1 MHRYIPLTETEKQQM
16 LRAVGVS
23 SMEDL
28 FASIPASLRLK
39 RPLCLPEPLG
49 ELDVERRMT
58 ELERQNVEPRLCFL
72 GAGAYYHHIP
82 AHVGQ
87 LASRSE
93 FLTAYTPYQPEVSQG
108 TLQAIFEFQT
118 MICQLTGLD
127 VANASMYDGASATA
141 EAMLMANRANGRGT
155 FLLARSLHPEYRQV
169 CRTYAANLGFKLV
182 ETGSTPQGT
191 TDLDAAAATAGPD
204 LAAII
209 MQSPNFFGC
218 LEDWS
223 AASALAKKHGALS
236 IAVVAEPLS
245 LAIAKSPGECGCD
258 IAVGEAQS
266 FGVPISFG
274 GPYLGFMAALDK
286 HVRNMP
292 GRLVGQTVDRNGR
305 RGFVLTLATREQHIR
320 REKATSNICTNE
332 GLCALMATIYLAT
345 LGRHGLRDL
354 AVLNLSL
361 ASYARKTIAA
371 SKTLRLRFHAAG
383 FNELVVELRGPAAP
397 AHRKLLDKGIVAGL
411 PLGGFYPELSRCLL
425 LYVQETTRKEDID
438 ELVHE
443 LDGLDS

>member
-16 LRAVGVS
+16 LQAVGVS

-28 FASIPASLRLK
+28 FASIPANLRLK
-39 RPLCLPEPLG
+39 RPLCLPGPLS
-49 ELDVERRMT
+49 ELDVERRMAD
-58 ELERQNVEPRLCFL
+58 LERQNVEPRLCFL

-82 AHVGQ
+82 SHVGQ
-87 LASRSE
+87 LALRSE
-93 FLTAYTPYQPEVSQG
+93 FLTAYTPYQPEISQG

-118 MICQLTGLD
+118 MTCQLTGLD
-127 VANASMYDGASATA
+127 VANASMYDGATATA
-141 EAMLMANRANGRGT
+141 EAMLMANRVNGRGT
-155 FLLARSLHPEYRQV
+155 FLLAKTLHPEYRQV
-169 CRTYAANLGFKLV
+169 CRTYSANLGFKLV
-182 ETGSTPQGT
+182 EIGYTAQGT
-191 TDLDAAAATAGPD
+191 ADLEAAAAAAGPD
-204 LAAII
+204 LSAII
-209 MQSPNFFGC
+209 VQSPNFFGC
-218 LEDWS
+218 LEDWP

-236 IAVVAEPLS
+236 IAVTAEPLS

-345 LGRHGLRDL
+345 LGRQGLRKL
-354 AVLNLSL
+354 AALNLSL
-361 ASYARKTIAA
+361 ASYARKAIAS
-371 SKTLRLRFHAAG
+371 SKTLRLRFDAVG
-383 FNELVVELRGPAAP
+383 FNELVVELSGPASH
-397 AHRKLLDKGIVAGL
+397 AHRKLLEKGIVAGL
-411 PLGGFYPELSRCLL
+411 PLGDFYPELSKCLL

-438 ELVHE
+438 ELVRE
-443 LDGLDS
+443 LDGQDS